1 MNIEL
6 SLDWKADFPKA
17 RKAALVTDSNVDRL
31 YGDAIVRQ
39 IEETGLQV
47 ERIVFPAGE
56 KSKTLE
62 TYAEQ
67 VRGFAALELTRTDFA
82 IALGGGVVGDLTGFA
97 AATYMRGIGFVQIP
111 TTLLAMVDSSIG
123 GKTGVDIPE
132 GKNLV
137 GAFHLPKRIIRN
149 VGFLESLPEK
159 EMKNGLAEMIK
170 TAVLF
175 DEEMFHRLEDLVGL
189 DSLECLEKLAP
200 LIERCAQ
207 WKQKIVDEDFK
218 EGGKRKLLN
227 LGHTFGHAIE
237 AASNFQL
244 GHGECVAIGMRIA
257 GKDIPAI
264 GKILDQH
271 GYPRLECGP
280 RSYSII
286 SGETPLPLWKSETSG
301 GDAVSPLVELPR
313 EAVLGLLTNDKKRS
327 GETITLVVPRK
338 IGACEL
344 VETPM
349 SELESWL
356 R

>member
-1 MNIEL
+1 MKVDIK
-6 SLDWKADFPKA
+6 LDWKSDFPKA

-31 YGDAIVRQ
+31 YGDEIVRQ
-39 IEETGLQV
+39 IEQTGLQV

-62 TYAEQ
+62 TYAEL

-137 GAFHLPKRIIRN
+137 GAFHLPKRILRD
-149 VGFLESLPEK
+149 VKFLESLPEK

-175 DEEMFHRLEDLVGL
+175 DEEMFAALCDLAAKGAQGGRREDL
-189 DSLECLEKLAP
+189 EKWV
-200 LIERCAQ
+200 ERCAQ
-207 WKQKIVDEDFK
+207 WKQEIVDEDFK

-237 AASNFQL
+237 AASEFRL
-244 GHGECVAIGMRIA
+244 GHGECVAIGMRIV
-257 GKDIPAI
+257 GRDVPEIDKMLNLYGFPQVKDVFAPPLCLSVA
-264 GKILDQH
+264 KIQ
-271 GYPRLECGP
+271 
-280 RSYSII
+280 
-286 SGETPLPLWKSETSG
+286 
-301 GDAVSPLVELPR
+301 ELL
-313 EAVLGLLTNDKKRS
+313 ASDKKRS
-327 GETITLVVPRK
+327 GDTITLVVPRK
-338 IGACEL
+338 IGECEL

-349 SELESWL
+349 SDLGRWL
-356 R
+356 A

>member
-1 MNIEL
+1 MSVEIK
-6 SLDWKADFPKA
+6 LDWKSDFPRA

-31 YGDAIVRQ
+31 HGDEIVRQ
-39 IEETGLQV
+39 IEDMGLQV

-62 TYAEQ
+62 TYVEL

-137 GAFHLPKRIIRN
+137 GAFHLPKRILRD
-149 VGFLESLPEK
+149 VKFLESLPEK

-175 DEEMFHRLEDLVGL
+175 DTEMFAALERLVYL
-189 DSLECLEKLAP
+189 DPLGRLEKLEP
-200 LIERCAQ
+200 LVDRCAA

-237 AASNFQL
+237 KVSDFAIP
-244 GHGECVAIGMRIA
+244 HGEAVAIGMRIV
-257 GKDIPAI
+257 GKGVPEI
-264 GKILDQH
+264 GRILDAY
-271 GYPRLECGP
+271 GFSRVEYGP
-280 RSYSII
+280 RS
-286 SGETPLPLWKSETSG
+286 LFLTSG
-301 GDAVSPLVELPR
+301 KDSASPLEMDR
-313 EAVLGLLTNDKKRS
+313 EKILEAIRGDKKRS
-327 GETITLVVPRK
+327 GDAITLVVPRK
-338 IGACEL
+338 VGECEL

-349 SELESWL
+349 NELGGWL
-356 R
+356 A

>member
-1 MNIEL
+1 MRT
-6 SLDWKADFPKA
+6 AVV
-17 RKAALVTDSNVDRL
+17 VTDSNVDRL
-31 YGDAIVRQ
+31 YGDKFIRAFEGEYAR
-39 IEETGLQV
+39 V

-62 TYAEQ
+62 TYAEL
-67 VRGFAALELTRTDFA
+67 VRGFAALELTRADVA

-97 AATYMRGIGFVQIP
+97 AATYMRGIDFIQVP
-111 TTLLAMVDSSIG
+111 TTLLAMIDSSIG

-137 GAFHLPKRIIRN
+137 GAFHLPKKIIRDAK
-149 VGFLESLPEK
+149 FLETLPEK
-159 EMKNGLAEMIK
+159 ELKNGLAEMIK

-175 DEEMFHRLEDLVGL
+175 DPEMFAALERLASL
-189 DSLECLEKLAP
+189 DSSERLAP
-200 LIERCAQ
+200 LANLVDRTAS

-237 AASNFQL
+237 KVSDFAIS
-244 GHGECVAIGMRIA
+244 HGEAVAMGMRIV
-257 GKDIPAI
+257 GKDVPEIDR
-264 GKILDQH
+264 ILDAY
-271 GYPRLECGP
+271 GYGKFEDMPKDQ
-280 RSYSII
+280 II
-286 SGETPLPLWKSETSG
+286 
-301 GDAVSPLVELPR
+301 DAMKR
-313 EAVLGLLTNDKKRS
+313 DKKRL
-327 GETITLVVPRK
+327 GDTITLIVPRK

-349 SELESWL
+349 TELEAWL

>member
-1 MNIEL
+1 MSVKIE
-6 SLDWKADFPKA
+6 LDWKADFPKA

-31 YGDAIVRQ
+31 YGDEVVRQ
-39 IEETGLQV
+39 IEATGLQV

-62 TYAEQ
+62 TYAEL

-137 GAFHLPKRIIRN
+137 GAFHLPKRIVRN
-149 VGFLESLPEK
+149 PQFLESLPEK
-159 EMKNGLAEMIK
+159 ELKNGLAEMIK
-170 TAVLF
+170 TAILF
-175 DEEMFHRLEDLVGL
+175 DSEMFGALERIVCPDDLGR
-189 DSLECLEKLAP
+189 LEKLEP
-200 LIERCAQ
+200 LVERCAV

-237 AASNFQL
+237 KVSDFAIP
-244 GHGECVAIGMRIA
+244 HGEAVAIGMRIV
-257 GKDIPAI
+257 GKDVPEID
-264 GKILDQH
+264 KILDAY
-271 GYPRLECGP
+271 GYPKYEGFDNSKILEAIRG
-280 RSYSII
+280 
-286 SGETPLPLWKSETSG
+286 
-301 GDAVSPLVELPR
+301 
-313 EAVLGLLTNDKKRS
+313 DKKRS
-327 GETITLVVPRK
+327 GDKITLVVPRK
-338 IGACEL
+338 VGECEL
-344 VETPM
+344 VETPIN
-349 SELESWL
+349 ELGRWL
-356 R
+356 

>member
-39 IEETGLQV
+39 IEDAGLQV

-62 TYAEQ
+62 TYAEL

-137 GAFHLPKRIIRN
+137 GAFHLPKRILRD
-149 VGFLESLPEK
+149 VKFLETLPER

-175 DEEMFHRLEDLVGL
+175 DEEMFRRIEDLSGL
-189 DSLECLEKLAP
+189 ASLECLEKLEP
-200 LIERCAQ
+200 LVERCAG

-237 AASNFQL
+237 KVSDFAIP
-244 GHGECVAIGMRIA
+244 HGEAVAIGMRIV
-257 GKDIPAI
+257 GNGVPEI
-264 GKILDQH
+264 GKILDAY
-271 GYPRLECGP
+271 GYPKYEGFDNVKVLEAIRG
-280 RSYSII
+280 
-286 SGETPLPLWKSETSG
+286 
-301 GDAVSPLVELPR
+301 
-313 EAVLGLLTNDKKRS
+313 DKKRS
-327 GETITLVVPRK
+327 GDAITLVVPRK
-338 IGACEL
+338 VGECEL
-344 VETPM
+344 AETPM
-349 SELESWL
+349 SELGRWL
-356 R
+356 A

>member
-1 MNIEL
+1 MRT
-6 SLDWKADFPKA
+6 AVV
-17 RKAALVTDSNVDRL
+17 VTDSNVDRL
-31 YGDAIVRQ
+31 HGDKFIRSLEGEYAR
-39 IEETGLQV
+39 V

-62 TYAEQ
+62 TYAEL
-67 VRGFAALELTRTDFA
+67 VRGFAALELTRTDVA

-97 AATYMRGIGFVQIP
+97 AATYMRGIDFIQVP

-137 GAFHLPKRIIRN
+137 GAFHLPKKIIRDAK
-149 VGFLESLPEK
+149 FLETLPEK
-159 EMKNGLAEMIK
+159 ELKNGLAEMIK

-175 DEEMFHRLEDLVGL
+175 DPEMFADLERLASL
-189 DSLECLEKLAP
+189 DSPERLAR
-200 LIERCAQ
+200 LANLVDRTAS

-237 AASNFQL
+237 KVSDFAIS
-244 GHGECVAIGMRIA
+244 HGEAVAMGMRIV
-257 GKDIPAI
+257 GKDVPEIDR
-264 GKILDQH
+264 ILDAY
-271 GYPRLECGP
+271 GYGKLEDL
-280 RSYSII
+280 SKDKIM
-286 SGETPLPLWKSETSG
+286 
-301 GDAVSPLVELPR
+301 DAIR
-313 EAVLGLLTNDKKRS
+313 RDKKRS
-327 GETITLVVPRK
+327 GDTITLIVPRK

-349 SELESWL
+349 TELESWL